1 MDIMG
6 VVSSAIQ
13 GITKS
18 YGKRVGKKT
27 TAPVIDDVMPQTIK
41 GDTYRLGFATD
52 EIMPQDFPNSV
63 YWIAGHGSGHRME
76 GIISPVYIS
85 AVWLDFGADEGILWL
100 TADIVGLTNI
110 AHGKISV

>member
-63 YWIAGHGSGHRME
+63 YWIAGHGSGHSSSSGRE
-76 GIISPVYIS
+76 RNVTSSTIPRVK
-85 AVWLDFGADEGILWL
+85 WFFGSGSSRFL
-100 TADIVGLTNI
+100 
-110 AHGKISV
+110 